1 MNYSARLEAR
11 LKEIAAKAASVSD
24 AQKAWYTRL
33 GLLLVVVVG
42 FLYLR
47 YLLAQRERE
56 LVMLRSEKERAENDA
71 RVLTIA
77 AEAKKEQVDRDAVL
91 LQANVQKEKAASFA
105 SQIEAVEQAVAL
117 QKKKVAAVTNWQQ
130 LNEIAGVK

>member
-1 MNYSARLEAR
+1 MTYATRLEAR

-24 AQKAWYTRL
+24 EQKAWYTRL

-105 SQIEAVEQAVAL
+105 SQIEAVAQAVAL

>member
-1 MNYSARLEAR
+1 MNYATRLEAR
-11 LKEIAAKAASVSD
+11 LKEIAAKAAAVSD
-24 AQKAWYTRL
+24 EQKAWYTRL

-105 SQIEAVEQAVAL
+105 SQIEAVEQVVAL